1 MDLTAIFL
9 IQIVV
14 TIAFA
19 AAAAIFDVKRNF
31 VPDELNWALIVF
43 GLSSN
48 LILSLL
54 SADIKYISA
63 SIISMV
69 VTYAVAYMLWKLKM
83 WAGGDAKLFTSIAT
97 AIPFG
102 INMNFLSIY
111 PTLSVYPF
119 SFSVMVNSILSSFPV
134 LVIFLSYVVIKNDTF
149 NRNIDFLFN
158 IFSIS
163 SLKVFF
169 ELNLNYMV
177 PIKDLK
183 EGMIL
188 NNYYFNDERIK
199 ELISEEQSNL
209 EVYKSSDD
217 EYEYYFKSE
226 TAGGITNRDMFLL
239 KIMEAQDMISKDASV
254 KLSYPFTPSILC
266 GLIITIFFGDLIMLF
281 TKNLFVVV

>member
-1 MDLTAIFL
+1 MDLTTIFL
-9 IQIVV
+9 IQIAV
-14 TIAFA
+14 TIVFA
-19 AAAAIFDVKRNF
+19 TAAAIFDVKKNF

-43 GLSSN
+43 GLASN

-54 SADIKYISA
+54 SGEIKYILA

-69 VTYAVAYMLWKLKM
+69 VTYVVAYMLWNLKI

-97 AIPFG
+97 AIPLG

-134 LVIFLSYVVIKNDTF
+134 LVIFLSYMIIKKDTF

-158 IFSIS
+158 IFNIN

-169 ELNLNYMV
+169 DLNLNYMV

-188 NNYYFNDERIK
+188 NNYYFNNVKIK
-199 ELISEEQSNL
+199 KLINEEKSNL
-209 EVYKSSDD
+209 KVYKSSDED
-217 EYEYYFKSE
+217 YEYYFKSQ
-226 TAGGITNRDMFLL
+226 TAGGITNRDMYLL
-239 KIMEAQDMISKDASV
+239 KIMEAQNMISKDASV

-266 GLIITIFFGDLIMLF
+266 GLVITIFFGDLIMLF

>member
-1 MDLTAIFL
+1 MDLTTIFL
-9 IQIVV
+9 IQIAV
-14 TIAFA
+14 TIVFA
-19 AAAAIFDVKRNF
+19 TAAAIFDVKKNF

-43 GLSSN
+43 GLASN

-54 SADIKYISA
+54 SGEIKYILA

-69 VTYAVAYMLWKLKM
+69 VTYVVAYMLWNLKI

-97 AIPFG
+97 AIPLG

-134 LVIFLSYVVIKNDTF
+134 LVIFLSYMIIKKDTF

-158 IFSIS
+158 IFNIN

-169 ELNLNYMV
+169 DLNLNYMV

-188 NNYYFNDERIK
+188 NNYYFNNVKIK
-199 ELISEEQSNL
+199 ELINEEKSNL
-209 EVYKSSDD
+209 KVYKSSDED
-217 EYEYYFKSE
+217 YEYYFKSQ
-226 TAGGITNRDMFLL
+226 TAGGITNRDMYLL
-239 KIMEAQDMISKDASV
+239 KIMDAQNMISKDASV

-266 GLIITIFFGDLIMLF
+266 GLVITIFFGDLIMLF

>member
-134 LVIFLSYVVIKNDTF
+134 LVIFLSYVVIKKDTF

-169 ELNLNYMV
+169 DLNLNYMV

-239 KIMEAQDMISKDASV
+239 KIMEAQNMISKDASV

>member
-134 LVIFLSYVVIKNDTF
+134 LVIFLSYVVIKKDTF

>member
-134 LVIFLSYVVIKNDTF
+134 LVIFLSYVVIKKDTF

-239 KIMEAQDMISKDASV
+239 KIMEAQNMISKDASV